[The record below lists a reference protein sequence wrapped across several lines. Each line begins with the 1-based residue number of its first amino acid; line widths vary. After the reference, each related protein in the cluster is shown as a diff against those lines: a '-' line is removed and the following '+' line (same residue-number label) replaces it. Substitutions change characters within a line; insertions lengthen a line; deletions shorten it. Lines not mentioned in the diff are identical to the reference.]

1 MDGEQHRPIAAPPIA
16 STIGSLDPRAAAG
29 RATRNHTQP
38 HTYHWRLQ
46 TWSEWRSPQP
56 ATLAEAAMS
65 SSGEADNF
73 RRSLVQTVWAVASA
87 TAFGLILW
95 YARGRDSAI
104 AFFSG
109 YLVEQSLSVDNL
121 FVFIMLFEYF
131 RVPPAFQQRVLS
143 WGIVGAILMRGVMIV
158 AGVAAVKRFRWT
170 SLLFAGILLLSSV
183 KLLMEGDED
192 EDVGDNLVMRLSRKL
207 VGATTEYDGDR
218 FFTVVDG
225 AKRATPLL
233 LCLVCVELSDVVFAV
248 DSVPAVFGVTEDPFL
263 VYTSN
268 MFAILGLRAWYGV
281 LSKAADDLAYLEK
294 AVAVVLGF
302 VGLKLGFGYFGYDI
316 ETGQSLAVIATVLG
330 AGILASIYFPPD
342 EGEESP

>member
-1 MDGEQHRPIAAPPIA
+1 
-16 STIGSLDPRAAAG
+16 
-29 RATRNHTQP
+29 
-38 HTYHWRLQ
+38 
-46 TWSEWRSPQP
+46 
-56 ATLAEAAMS
+56 MS

-73 RRSLVQTVWAVASA
+73 RRSLVQTVWAVAGA

-95 YARGRDSAI
+95 YARGHDSAI

-248 DSVPAVFGVTEDPFL
+248 DSIPAVLGISTDPFV
-263 VYTSN
+263 VYSSN
-268 MFAILGLRAWYGV
+268 VFAIAGLRALYALVAKAVDSMVYLKPAVCAV
-281 LSKAADDLAYLEK
+281 LVFISVKMILEYFHYAIGTGASLCVVVGLLALGAAASLLASKRKKHKTEDHAPNYDAGDFAPASPLRQREGFAYSAQDDLSR
-294 AVAVVLGF
+294 VL
-302 VGLKLGFGYFGYDI
+302 V
-316 ETGQSLAVIATVLG
+316 
-330 AGILASIYFPPD
+330 
-342 EGEESP
+342 